1 MIAVPS
7 TEPTTTRAA
16 SPRRRA
22 IWRRASRR
30 RNGRRTAMN
39 AATAK
44 AIPSRATRVGV
55 RLGYTGLVLHPDR
68 AARLAGRRLPVCLGA
83 LLVGDPAAVA
93 PADRPPGRAPGGR
106 VGGDQH
112 DGLAVLVQ
120 LVQQV
125 DDLGGHLG
133 VEVAGRLIGPHDRR
147 PRRQRPG
154 HRDPLLLPPG
164 PLVWPVRG

>member
-1 MIAVPS
+1 MIAVPT
-7 TEPTTTRAA
+7 TEPTTTGGA
-16 SPRRRA
+16 SPGRRA

-83 LLVGDPAAVA
+83 LLVGDQAAVA
-93 PADRPPGRAPGGR
+93 HADQPPGRPTHGRGG
-106 VGGDQH
+106 
-112 DGLAVLVQ
+112 
-120 LVQQV
+120 
-125 DDLGGHLG
+125 
-133 VEVAGRLIGPHDRR
+133 
-147 PRRQRPG
+147 
-154 HRDPLLLPPG
+154 
-164 PLVWPVRG
+164 